1 MYLLTEL
8 DFTNRNN
15 KKYIIYILK
24 YINIMNEYDV
34 IVVGGG
40 HAGLEAAYAV
50 DRIGLSC
57 ALVTLRKQSI
67 GQMSCNP
74 AIGGLGKS
82 HIVREID
89 AMGGLMPIAT
99 DMSGIQ
105 YRTLNTRKG
114 DAVQALR
121 VQCDRKLYKQA
132 AQKIIKKTNIEI
144 IEGEVEDLVVEGKKV
159 KGVVTDKNIVKGK
172 RTILTTGTFLNGRMY
187 TGEEIEIG
195 GRSGD
200 LSSIPLSK
208 KLYQLDIPMGRL
220 KTGTPPRIKLS
231 SININLMEEQ
241 PGERPTPWMSLN
253 ERPKKHQKQLSCFI
267 TRTNKTTHE
276 IIKKNTHL
284 SAMYS
289 GNIVGIGPRYCPSI
303 EDKVN
308 RFKNK
313 EGHQIFIEPEGINK
327 DLIYPNG
334 VSTSLPKD
342 IQLEFIQSIRGMRNA
357 IITEYGYAVE
367 YDFIDP
373 RIIKPTLEAKFLQGF
388 YLAGQINGT
397 TGYEEAAAQ
406 GLIAGINA
414 ANSIKKKDEFILERD
429 EAYIGVLIND
439 LTNHGITEPYR
450 MFTSRAE
457 HRLLLSQNNAEQRLL
472 LKAHNLGLINSKRKE
487 EFLLKEKNY
496 KKFFN
501 SILKKTKT
509 KTFIDNKN
517 KTKHLKENKN
527 LYQLLSRP
535 DVNPNRLYKPKKHEK
550 SLYDRSVV
558 EIKYKGYIEKQLR
571 EIKKT
576 KKQNNKKIPTSFD
589 YNSIEGL
596 SNEVKEKLH
605 QNKPRTIGDAN
616 IIEGITP
623 AAINLILIYLKK
635 AELLEQNA

>member
-1 MYLLTEL
+1 M
-8 DFTNRNN
+8 N
-15 KKYIIYILK
+15 K
-24 YINIMNEYDV
+24 YDV
-34 IVVGGG
+34 VVVGGG

-57 ALVTLRKQSI
+57 ALVTFKRKSI

-89 AMGGLMPIAT
+89 AMGGLMSRAT

-121 VQCDRKLYKQA
+121 VQCDRKLYKKA
-132 AQKIIKKTNIEI
+132 TQKIIKNTNIEV
-144 IEGEVEDLVVEGKKV
+144 IEGEVKDLVVEGNKV
-159 KGVVTDKNIVKGK
+159 KGVITNNNTVMGK
-172 RTILTTGTFLNGRMY
+172 RTILTTGTFLNGKMY
-187 TGEEIEIG
+187 AGEDVEIG

-200 LSSIPLSK
+200 PSSIPLSK
-208 KLYQLDIPMGRL
+208 KLYQLNIPMGRL

-231 SININLMEEQ
+231 SININEMEEQ
-241 PGERPTPWMSLN
+241 PGEKPTPWMSLYK
-253 ERPKKHQKQLSCFI
+253 RPKKHQKQLSCYI
-267 TRTNKTTHE
+267 TRTNKTTHK
-276 IIKKNTHL
+276 IIEQNTHL

-289 GNIVGIGPRYCPSI
+289 GNIIGIGPRYCPSI

-313 EGHQIFIEPEGINK
+313 EGHQIFIEPEGIDK
-327 DLIYPNG
+327 DLVYPNG
-334 VSTSLPKD
+334 VSTSLPKK
-342 IQLEFIQSIRGMRNA
+342 IQEEFIQSINGMKDA
-357 IITEYGYAVE
+357 VITEYGYAVE

-373 RIIKPTLEAKFLQGF
+373 RSIKPTLETKFLENF

-406 GLIAGINA
+406 GLMAGINA
-414 ANSIKKKDEFILERD
+414 ANSIKKREEFVLERS
-429 EAYIGVLIND
+429 EAYIGVLLND

-472 LKAHNLGLINSKRKE
+472 LKAHKLGLISDKRKE
-487 EFLLKEKNY
+487 QYLLREEKY
-496 KKFFN
+496 KVFFN
-501 SILKKTKT
+501 TNLKKTKVNM
-509 KTFIDNKN
+509 FIDNNNNTN
-517 KTKHLKENKN
+517 KLNESKSLH
-527 LYQLLSRP
+527 QLLSRP
-535 DVNPNRLYKPKKHEK
+535 DVDPKKLYKPSKKEK
-550 SLYDRSVV
+550 SLYERSIV

-576 KKQNNKKIPTSFD
+576 KKQNNKKIPTTFNYCSVD
-589 YNSIEGL
+589 GL
-596 SNEVKEKLH
+596 SNEVKEKLNH
-605 QNKPRTIGDAN
+605 QKPRTIGDAS
-616 IIEGITP
+616 IIEGVTP

-635 AELLEQNA
+635 VEMLEQNA